1 MKNKYTYHNLQPV
14 TLNSKLPHMITQLI
28 NELETIAQAQTG
40 LNGLV
45 YGEPFEI
52 NNQRNKDYPL
62 LFIDRNVSIEGMNL
76 KTRQRVYQL
85 KLTFFDSYPRPE
97 ETTVA
102 SETKQRDLEVLA
114 EQYLQEFKARYKA
127 EGYPW
132 KIENEEKLVGNWQYR
147 KHQDRL
153 IELNYTLLIR
163 CQGECLAGTFNYPTL

>member
-1 MKNKYTYHNLQPV
+1 MT
-14 TLNSKLPHMITQLI
+14 ITQLI
-28 NELETIAQAQTG
+28 SEIETIAQAQVG
-40 LNGLV
+40 LNGLM

-62 LFIDRNVSIEGMNL
+62 LFIDRNVRIEGMNM

-85 KLTFFDSYPRPE
+85 KLSFFDRYPRPE
-97 ETTVA
+97 EIATA

-114 EQYLQEFKARYKA
+114 EQFLFEFKARYKA
-127 EGYPW
+127 NGYPW
-132 KIENEEKLVGNWQYR
+132 KIENEEKVAGNWQYR

-153 IELNYTLLIR
+153 IELTYTLQIR

>member
-1 MKNKYTYHNLQPV
+1 
-14 TLNSKLPHMITQLI
+14 MITQLI
-28 NELETIAQAQTG
+28 TELETIAQAQTS

-62 LFIDRNVSIEGMNL
+62 LFIDRNVRIEGMNL
-76 KTRQRVYQL
+76 KTRQRVYTL
-85 KLTFFDSYPRPE
+85 KLSFFDRYPRPE
-97 ETTVA
+97 ELTTD

-114 EQYLQEFKARYKA
+114 EQFLHEFKERYKA
-127 EGYPW
+127 NGYPW
-132 KIENEEKLVGNWQYR
+132 KIENEEKLVGQWQYR

-153 IELNYTLLIR
+153 IELNYTLPIR